1 MKPVL
6 VIQNDPKEGAGQL
19 ATLIAVRGLGQE
31 TVFGYDTDY
40 DRLRAA
46 DYSALVLLG
55 GAQSAYETDTYPFIS
70 REIALSRD
78 FMDQGKPI
86 AGFCL
91 GAQILARALGGE
103 VAPGAEKE
111 IGWYD
116 LELSDAADADAL
128 MAAHPRKLLSY
139 HFHGDRIEDVPGAVT
154 LASSAITP
162 CQLFRYGAN
171 VYGFQYHAEVD
182 RDLVEVM
189 CRNNADY
196 MASNG
201 FDAEAVIAQSGK
213 NMPAFAAACKDVLD
227 RWLDL
232 VLQRSPETRA

>member
-6 VIQNDPKEGAGQL
+6 IIQNDAKEGAGQL
-19 ATLIAVRGLGQE
+19 STLIAERGLGQE

-40 DRLRAA
+40 GKLAA
-46 DYSALVLLG
+46 DDYGALVVLG
-55 GAQSAYETDTYPFIS
+55 GAQSAYETDEYPYLAD
-70 REIALSRD
+70 EIALCHD
-78 FMDQGKPI
+78 FMQAGKPI

-103 VAPGAEKE
+103 VAPGATKE

-116 LELSDAADADAL
+116 LVLSEAAADDAIL
-128 MAAHPRKLLSY
+128 ETHPKTLLAY
-139 HFHGDRIEDVPGAVT
+139 HFHGDRIESVPGAVN
-154 LASSAITP
+154 LASSEITD
-162 CQLFRYGAN
+162 CQLFRYGSN

-182 RDLVEVM
+182 QPLVEVM

-201 FDAEAVIAQSGK
+201 FDAEAIIAEGQK
-213 NMPAFAAACKDVLD
+213 NLPTFAEACKGVLN

-232 VLQRSPETRA
+232 VTARGKA